1 MAALNEY
8 LETVLEPIRA
18 HGGVVNTFIG
28 DGLFASFNMPLACED
43 HACAAVRAAIDIQ
56 RAVGSRTFGDMG
68 VAFATRIGISTG
80 HVIGGSVG
88 AGQRLTFTLLGDT
101 VNLAAR
107 LEQLNK
113 EYGTR
118 ILVSAQHA
126 RGLRRSVRL
135 PRPGQRRG
143 ARPQRCGR
151 RLQRRPQR
159 PGNEFMN
166 ASGLSPDQIKL
177 QARARELAAGPV
189 ARRAAEV
196 DRTEQYPW
204 DNVELLKDAK
214 LIGMTIPQQYGG
226 QGKSWL
232 DAVLAIE
239 ALSAACAV
247 TGRIAVETNM
257 GAISAVMA
265 YGSDEQKKMAADM
278 VLAGDKP
285 AICITEPEAGSDAN
299 GMTTRA
305 DKKGNR
311 YVVNGRKH
319 WITGGGVSRLHLIFA
334 KVFDEKGNEE
344 GIGGFLAI
352 RDETAGL
359 KITKREPTMGL
370 RGIPEAV
377 IDFEEMELPPSALV
391 IPPRGLKKGFADL
404 MTAYNS
410 QRVGAATV
418 ALGIAQGAYQL
429 ALDWSEKRH
438 QFGRPINEFQGLQW
452 KLADMSIKLSA
463 AQALVYNAARSAK
476 AAFPTCCW
484 RRRPRCSPRRTP
496 SRS

>member
-1 MAALNEY
+1 
-8 LETVLEPIRA
+8 
-18 HGGVVNTFIG
+18 
-28 DGLFASFNMPLACED
+28 
-43 HACAAVRAAIDIQ
+43 
-56 RAVGSRTFGDMG
+56 
-68 VAFATRIGISTG
+68 
-80 HVIGGSVG
+80 
-88 AGQRLTFTLLGDT
+88 
-101 VNLAAR
+101 
-107 LEQLNK
+107 
-113 EYGTR
+113 
-118 ILVSAQHA
+118 
-126 RGLRRSVRL
+126 
-135 PRPGQRRG
+135 
-143 ARPQRCGR
+143 
-151 RLQRRPQR
+151 
-159 PGNEFMN
+159 MN
-166 ASGLSPDQIKL
+166 AFGLSSDQLKL

-189 ARRAAEV
+189 TKRAAEV

-204 DNVELLKDAK
+204 DNVELLKDAR
-214 LIGMTIPQQYGG
+214 LIGMTIPEQYGG
-226 QGKSWL
+226 QGKGWL

-265 YGSDEQKKMAADM
+265 YGSEEQKKMAADM

-352 RDETAGL
+352 RDETVGL

-377 IDFEEMELPPSALV
+377 INFEEMELPPSALV

-429 ALDWSEKRH
+429 ALDWSEERH

-463 AQALVYNAARSAK
+463 AQALVYNAARSGEGGFPDMLLAAQAK
-476 AAFPTCCW
+476 VFTSENAIQVVNDALQFFGARGYSRELPLERMARDVRMFTIGGGTAEVL
-484 RRRPRCSPRRTP
+484 RTVVAGALLKKKLP
-496 SRS
+496 QTRDGWGKS